1 MVQSRLDIVQRCC
14 SGDPYHNLANAIIV
28 MAADDYI
35 RAIKSKDILRQREI
49 ESFFYSDW
57 YQVLTNVDPF
67 ELVESLKETCKRR
80 KAVC

>member
-49 ESFFYSDW
+49 ESFFYSDSVS
-57 YQVLTNVDPF
+57 YTHLG
-67 ELVESLKETCKRR
+67 ELSENH
-80 KAVC
+80 

>member
-1 MVQSRLDIVQRCC
+1 
-14 SGDPYHNLANAIIV
+14 